1 MTITNL
7 KKPDPHLAFKHLIQN
22 TFDQYLTENGITEIC
37 VNRPNEIFF
46 EKNQEW
52 FRHEV
57 SLSYEQCKNLATAIA
72 AYKGDKIDQTK
83 PILSAMLLGGERA
96 QVIMPPA
103 CERNTVSITIRRHSH
118 TRFTYKQYED
128 DGFFSEAEAY
138 GEASSEDSDLKSLYE
153 KKLWRDFIELAV
165 KKKKNIVIAGAT
177 GSGKT
182 TFMKTLVDS
191 IDFQERI
198 VTIEDTQELKLDNHP
213 NHVHLL
219 YPSEARE
226 GDIITASSLLKCCMR
241 MKPDRILLAEIRGAE
256 TFDFFQAM
264 TSGHRGS
271 ITSIHAGSVD
281 ETFER
286 MANYMTA
293 HPQGLAIP
301 YKNIL
306 SGLKNSVDV
315 VLSIA
320 VRNKKRF
327 IHEIYFKEIL

>member
-1 MTITNL
+1 MAVNA
-7 KKPDPHLAFKHLIQN
+7 KKLDQHLSFNHLIKS
-22 TFDQYLTENGITEIC
+22 TFDRYLTEEGITEIC
-37 VNRPNEIFF
+37 INRPNEIFF

-52 FRHEV
+52 LYDEID
-57 SLSYEQCKNLATAIA
+57 LSYQQCKHLATAIA
-72 AYKGDKIDQTK
+72 AYKEDKIDQTK

-103 CERNTVSITIRRHSH
+103 CERNTISLTIRRHST
-118 TRFTYKQYED
+118 TRFTYEQYEVS
-128 DGFFSEAEAY
+128 GFFSEAEEY
-138 GEASSEDSDLKSLYE
+138 GQASNEDDDLISLYKE
-153 KKLWRDFIELAV
+153 HQWRAFIELAV

-182 TFMKTLVDS
+182 TFMKTMVDS
-191 IDFQERI
+191 IPSKERI
-198 VTIEDTQELKLDNHP
+198 ITIEDTQELKLNNHP

-219 YPSEARE
+219 YPSEAKE

-241 MKPDRILLAEIRGAE
+241 MKPDRILLAELRGAE

-301 YKNIL
+301 YATIV
-306 SGLKNSVDV
+306 SGLRKSVDI

-320 VRNKKRF
+320 VHNKKRF
-327 IHEIYFKEIL
+327 IREVYFKEIL